1 MAAVYQEITLTW
13 KDEEYTIRPT
23 MRLMQDIE
31 QQFSLSRVAHRI
43 TQGDTPLSHMAAI
56 VAIMLRSAGCKV
68 TDDDVF
74 QELLQGS
81 SDDIQEMAI
90 ALITAAFPIK
100 PEKKGNAKA
109 PAKKAAKS
117 TKSTKK

>member
-13 KDEEYTIRPT
+13 KGEEYTIRPT

-43 TQGDTPLSHMAAI
+43 TQGDVPLSHMATITAM
-56 VAIMLRSAGCKV
+56 MLRRAGCKV
-68 TDDDVF
+68 TDDEVF
-74 QELLQGS
+74 LELLQGD

-100 PEKKGNAKA
+100 QDKQGNAKA

-117 TKSTKK
+117 TKK